1 MTSKVFVRLINENQ
15 WVNVFKDNL
24 PGETFAVP
32 ESLLVEWTSADLD
45 GMVSEPQIL
54 PFSDFVTFLH
64 SEWPHAY
71 QYGIDLIISGAN
83 VITTEVNIPSK
94 QMRQIAQALPYM
106 IEDQLAQDVADSH
119 LIMGPRTADGM
130 LPVVAVPVSLLEG
143 VRHLFDQFDLPLDS
157 VLPDM
162 LCLPHH
168 EGEWTVLFEG
178 KHLMI
183 KRGSH
188 SGMTIEMDAAPVVLA
203 SIIENWGTKPE
214 VLRILFCMQ
223 NLNENVK
230 NWIKTQIAAHMVG
243 EEVAVEYEEVN
254 SGDFMVICDHLHQ
267 TMGAKKPAYDLLQG
281 RYASSGRRRPSNFKW
296 QPIAALLGA
305 LVVMYSAYLYT
316 QTWQIN
322 KEVAR
327 LDQETKTLY
336 KRLFP
341 RDKRVVNVR
350 RQMEQHIKEFQSGSS
365 GDSFM
370 TLLALAGEQI
380 HTTNRGKTT
389 LKPQRVA
396 YDEGQGDLRLDLVV
410 EDFDQLEKFKARLQG
425 ASLAVETASATQD
438 KEGVKAR
445 LKIRNE
451 RS

>member
-1 MTSKVFVRLINENQ
+1 MTSKVFVRLVNESQ
-15 WVNVFKDNL
+15 WVTFLKEIL
-24 PGETFAVP
+24 PGEPMEVP
-32 ESLLVEWTSADLD
+32 VDLFVEWTSADLD
-45 GMVSEPQIL
+45 ASVSEPQVL
-54 PFSDFVTFLH
+54 PFADFVTHLH
-64 SEWPHAY
+64 SEWPHSY

-83 VITTEVNIPSK
+83 VITTEVNIPSR

-106 IEDQLAQDVADSH
+106 IEDQLAHDVSESH
-119 LIMGPRTADGM
+119 LVTGPRDAEGM
-130 LPVVAVPVSLLEG
+130 LPVVAVPVSLLECL
-143 VRHLFDQFDLPLDS
+143 RQLFEQFDLPLDS

-162 LCLPHH
+162 LCLPHR

-178 KHLMI
+178 RHLMI

-188 SGMTIEMDAAPVVLA
+188 AGLTIEMDAAPVVLG
-203 SIIENWGTKPE
+203 SIIENWGNKPE
-214 VLRILFCMQ
+214 ILRILFCMQ

-230 NWIKTQIAAHMVG
+230 NWIKTQIAAHVVG
-243 EEVAVEYEEVN
+243 EEVEVQYEEVN

-267 TMGAKKPAYDLLQG
+267 TLGAKKPAYDLLQG
-281 RYASSGRRRPSNFKW
+281 RFASSGRRRPTSFKW
-296 QPIAALLGA
+296 QPIAALVGVF
-305 LVVMYSAYLYT
+305 VVMYTAFLYT
-316 QTWQIN
+316 QSWQVN

-327 LDQETKTLY
+327 LDAETKTLY

-350 RQMEQHIKEFQSGSS
+350 RQMEQHIKTFQNGSN

-380 HTTNRGKTT
+380 HTTNRSKAT
-389 LKPQRVA
+389 LKPKRVA

-410 EDFDQLEKFKARLQG
+410 EDFTQLEQFKTRLQQ